1 MPSSKGYVRKYAEE
15 AKTAKARGEQGTGSN
30 SGSAIRH
37 KARREA
43 TKLGMIKPGSKQDID
58 HKQPLSKGGAG
69 LDPANL
75 RAESEHKNRSY
86 ARTSKGAIK
95 KP

>member
-1 MPSSKGYVRKYAEE
+1 MTYQRDYKRERALQIK
-15 AKTAKARGEQGTGSN
+15 RGENKDDAT
-30 SGSAIRH
+30 RH

-43 TKLGMIKPGSKQDID
+43 IKLGMVKTNDGKDID
-58 HKQPLSKGGAG
+58 HIKPLSKGGAG
-69 LDPANL
+69 LDPKNL
-75 RAESEHKNRSY
+75 RAESEHANRSY